1 MYGYL
6 IRRFLTVLLLM
17 WVMTVIIFG
26 LASISGGGVD
36 RLFPVNAVTPFDIVR
51 HKGIN
56 ETDTS
61 PAQQYFTWLKNV
73 FWGNFGNIASF
84 RGDTVFDSVSEK
96 LIPMFNASL
105 LLVGTAL
112 LFLVILGF
120 LLGTFAAV
128 KPDHIATKI
137 INFFCMVNTSIPDF
151 AIAII
156 LMMVFAVRLRLLPSS
171 GMSDPLLY
179 ESNFWQHFLDRL
191 RHLILPAITL
201 SFTYVASFTE
211 HVRKTISGILQQD
224 YIRTAR
230 AKGLSGR
237 IVLSKHALRNGLVP
251 CLAAVFASLPFLMGG
266 IVMVEYIFAWPGIG
280 LYIYRNISSRGDFHI
295 VLMITGVTSMF
306 SLLGS
311 LIADFLYA
319 LADPR
324 ITSPVEQKAR
334 IRIWPFSMLIVGGI
348 VPVVLYRV
356 YLYRIYE
363 NIGSL
368 SWILAGMGACL
379 LGVSIPLQLK
389 YARRKKDNNL
399 LKNGLI
405 SAAAVPA
412 AKSHSWLRL
421 NFNLRLPGKNQ
432 VASFFSRL
440 MKPSIIIGLL
450 VIWALVLGSFYPVFL
465 GFQKAEDMP
474 LQIGNMLK
482 APSWQYPFG
491 TDGYGRNYLLVILL
505 LGRQTLGIAF
515 GVSLISTIL
524 GTAIGVL
531 CGFLQGVFDRVVSG
545 ILDLVSSIPSYFF
558 IFLIIG
564 LTGSSTSMIMVL
576 SIFGVAELCRVV
588 RAQVLAIRNF
598 LFVEA
603 AEAMGNSAVQI
614 IVRHLL
620 PNLLSLVWGQSMIL
634 VGRTMLLLCSLG
646 YLNILSFPTWGSL
659 VAESVKS
666 SQYLSSWW
674 TSIFPIAM
682 IFVAVSAVYSVG
694 KGVLRS
700 FDPFAR

>member
-1 MYGYL
+1 
-6 IRRFLTVLLLM
+6 
-17 WVMTVIIFG
+17 
-26 LASISGGGVD
+26 
-36 RLFPVNAVTPFDIVR
+36 
-51 HKGIN
+51 
-56 ETDTS
+56 
-61 PAQQYFTWLKNV
+61 
-73 FWGNFGNIASF
+73 
-84 RGDTVFDSVSEK
+84 
-96 LIPMFNASL
+96 
-105 LLVGTAL
+105 
-112 LFLVILGF
+112 
-120 LLGTFAAV
+120 
-128 KPDHIATKI
+128 
-137 INFFCMVNTSIPDF
+137 
-151 AIAII
+151 
-156 LMMVFAVRLRLLPSS
+156 
-171 GMSDPLLY
+171 
-179 ESNFWQHFLDRL
+179 
-191 RHLILPAITL
+191 
-201 SFTYVASFTE
+201 
-211 HVRKTISGILQQD
+211 
-224 YIRTAR
+224 
-230 AKGLSGR
+230 
-237 IVLSKHALRNGLVP
+237 
-251 CLAAVFASLPFLMGG
+251 
-266 IVMVEYIFAWPGIG
+266 
-280 LYIYRNISSRGDFHI
+280 
-295 VLMITGVTSMF
+295 
-306 SLLGS
+306 
-311 LIADFLYA
+311 
-319 LADPR
+319 
-324 ITSPVEQKAR
+324 
-334 IRIWPFSMLIVGGI
+334 MLIVGGI

-405 SAAAVPA
+405 SAAAVPV

>member
-1 MYGYL
+1 
-6 IRRFLTVLLLM
+6 
-17 WVMTVIIFG
+17 
-26 LASISGGGVD
+26 
-36 RLFPVNAVTPFDIVR
+36 
-51 HKGIN
+51 
-56 ETDTS
+56 
-61 PAQQYFTWLKNV
+61 
-73 FWGNFGNIASF
+73 
-84 RGDTVFDSVSEK
+84 
-96 LIPMFNASL
+96 
-105 LLVGTAL
+105 
-112 LFLVILGF
+112 
-120 LLGTFAAV
+120 
-128 KPDHIATKI
+128 
-137 INFFCMVNTSIPDF
+137 
-151 AIAII
+151 
-156 LMMVFAVRLRLLPSS
+156 
-171 GMSDPLLY
+171 
-179 ESNFWQHFLDRL
+179 
-191 RHLILPAITL
+191 
-201 SFTYVASFTE
+201 
-211 HVRKTISGILQQD
+211 
-224 YIRTAR
+224 
-230 AKGLSGR
+230 
-237 IVLSKHALRNGLVP
+237 
-251 CLAAVFASLPFLMGG
+251 
-266 IVMVEYIFAWPGIG
+266 
-280 LYIYRNISSRGDFHI
+280 
-295 VLMITGVTSMF
+295 
-306 SLLGS
+306 
-311 LIADFLYA
+311 
-319 LADPR
+319 
-324 ITSPVEQKAR
+324 
-334 IRIWPFSMLIVGGI
+334 MLIVGGI

-412 AKSHSWLRL
+412 AEPHSWFRL

-564 LTGSSTSMIMVL
+564 LTGSST
-576 SIFGVAELCRVV
+576 
-588 RAQVLAIRNF
+588 
-598 LFVEA
+598 
-603 AEAMGNSAVQI
+603 
-614 IVRHLL
+614 
-620 PNLLSLVWGQSMIL
+620 
-634 VGRTMLLLCSLG
+634 
-646 YLNILSFPTWGSL
+646 
-659 VAESVKS
+659 
-666 SQYLSSWW
+666 
-674 TSIFPIAM
+674 
-682 IFVAVSAVYSVG
+682 
-694 KGVLRS
+694 
-700 FDPFAR
+700 

>member
-1 MYGYL
+1 
-6 IRRFLTVLLLM
+6 
-17 WVMTVIIFG
+17 
-26 LASISGGGVD
+26 
-36 RLFPVNAVTPFDIVR
+36 
-51 HKGIN
+51 
-56 ETDTS
+56 
-61 PAQQYFTWLKNV
+61 
-73 FWGNFGNIASF
+73 
-84 RGDTVFDSVSEK
+84 
-96 LIPMFNASL
+96 
-105 LLVGTAL
+105 
-112 LFLVILGF
+112 
-120 LLGTFAAV
+120 
-128 KPDHIATKI
+128 
-137 INFFCMVNTSIPDF
+137 
-151 AIAII
+151 
-156 LMMVFAVRLRLLPSS
+156 
-171 GMSDPLLY
+171 
-179 ESNFWQHFLDRL
+179 
-191 RHLILPAITL
+191 TL

-412 AKSHSWLRL
+412 AESHSWLRL

-432 VASFFSRL
+432 VASF
-440 MKPSIIIGLL
+440 
-450 VIWALVLGSFYPVFL
+450 
-465 GFQKAEDMP
+465 
-474 LQIGNMLK
+474 
-482 APSWQYPFG
+482 
-491 TDGYGRNYLLVILL
+491 
-505 LGRQTLGIAF
+505 
-515 GVSLISTIL
+515 
-524 GTAIGVL
+524 
-531 CGFLQGVFDRVVSG
+531 
-545 ILDLVSSIPSYFF
+545 
-558 IFLIIG
+558 
-564 LTGSSTSMIMVL
+564 
-576 SIFGVAELCRVV
+576 
-588 RAQVLAIRNF
+588 
-598 LFVEA
+598 
-603 AEAMGNSAVQI
+603 
-614 IVRHLL
+614 
-620 PNLLSLVWGQSMIL
+620 
-634 VGRTMLLLCSLG
+634 
-646 YLNILSFPTWGSL
+646 
-659 VAESVKS
+659 
-666 SQYLSSWW
+666 
-674 TSIFPIAM
+674 
-682 IFVAVSAVYSVG
+682 
-694 KGVLRS
+694 
-700 FDPFAR
+700 